1 MRPFVV
7 SGGVCGG
14 EGGLS
19 ARVPCVVAALR
30 GAVLLRCGLSFASL
44 LVFAIAHIELVDG
57 LVDNRPA
64 VFRRMLGVAEE
75 VLRVLAA

>member
-7 SGGVCGG
+7 SGGWGG

-19 ARVPCVVAALR
+19 ARVPYAVVVLRGAALR
-30 GAVLLRCGLSFASL
+30 GCGLSFAFL
-44 LVFAIAHIELVDG
+44 LAFAIAHIELVDG